1 MDTHTE
7 NLLIFT
13 RLAIFHN
20 SSEAFMLFAW
30 QCNPHCTQQ
39 RGKAWYRLFWHLL
52 MIQNQW
58 QNYKPRD
65 VNVFCAVCAVCWPY
79 RLPNVLMFSRAKR
92 SCLSLPDTASFIN
105 PAFSWRP
112 RKISTFWG
120 NERQRNGEAGAF
132 SVRWGFCA
140 DSYTPYF
147 FLVGCELPQVWQA
160 AGVMGDIW
168 QMHISSLE
176 SFI

>member
-65 VNVFCAVCAVCWPY
+65 VNVFCAVCAV
-79 RLPNVLMFSRAKR
+79 LMFSRAKR

-112 RKISTFWG
+112 RKISAFWG

-140 DSYTPYF
+140 DRTLRLF
-147 FLVGCELPQVWQA
+147 FWLVVSCPRCDRQPE
-160 AGVMGDIW
+160 
-168 QMHISSLE
+168 
-176 SFI
+176 